1 MSVSVID
8 IIEGCDLYHV
18 VVEQQPVSKLATAV
32 TMTVPVIKT
41 ITPRDIQVGKDSVKF
56 KNGSEDMEL
65 PITNGYLLHYYTSYH
80 KAMAEITNAKALKP
94 VPQVQKT
101 KLRIPQRRLTD
112 LAGS

>member
-8 IIEGCDLYHV
+8 IIEGCDLYYV

-32 TMTVPVIKT
+32 TMTKPVIKT
-41 ITPRDIQVGKDSVKF
+41 ITPWDIEVGKDSVKF
-56 KNGSEDMEL
+56 KNGGEDMEL
-65 PITNGYLLHYYTSYH
+65 PIVNGYLLHYHASYH
-80 KAMAEITNAKALKP
+80 RAMAEIASAKSQKP

-101 KLRIPQRRLTD
+101 KSRVPQRRLTD